1 MRDNQLPQLAKRAD
15 ILRLLARIRP
25 VQLVRVK

>member
-1 MRDNQLPQLAKRAD
+1 MPANPKLATRGE